1 MNIKCRSCILLTKRF
16 LTRII
21 VPISNIDFSREY
33 VPSIKVLLDFFL
45 RVTVFS
51 TLLVQQI
58 DEITFSLLLK
68 MTAEDEVVLFNNHC
82 CYTFNF

>member
-33 VPSIKVLLDFFL
+33 VPFIKLLPDFL

-51 TLLVQQI
+51 SLLVQQI